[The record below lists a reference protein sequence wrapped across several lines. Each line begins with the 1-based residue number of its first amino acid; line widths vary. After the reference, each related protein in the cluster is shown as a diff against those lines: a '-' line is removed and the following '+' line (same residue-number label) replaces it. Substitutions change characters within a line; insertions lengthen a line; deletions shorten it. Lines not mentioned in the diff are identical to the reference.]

1 MADIHAFRDEMRRQA
16 EDLASR
22 VMASDTGQR
31 LIGWYDGL
39 GDRDRLALRLL
50 SFFLAAVALYFAA
63 VAPLLG
69 YVDKAEQRLAQER
82 ALLAWLSSH
91 AAEAG
96 AGASGAQGA
105 AREQPVATVVN
116 STAKENGLTIR
127 RYEPADQDGM
137 RVWLEGVPFNA
148 VIKWIVMLEG
158 NYGIRAVEFN
168 VEREG
173 AAGSVSARITLRG

>member
-1 MADIHAFRDEMRRQA
+1 MADMNAFRDELRRQA

-50 SFFLAAVALYFAA
+50 SCFLAGVMLYFAA
-63 VAPLLG
+63 VSPLLA
-69 YVDKAEQRLAQER
+69 YVGKAERRLEDER
-82 ALLAWLSSH
+82 ALLAWLRSH
-91 AAEAG
+91 EGEAG
-96 AGASGAQGA
+96 AGPVVGGI
-105 AREQPVATVVN
+105 ARNQPVATLVN
-116 STAKENGLTIR
+116 TSAKESGLTIR
-127 RYEPADQDGM
+127 RYEPADNDGM
-137 RVWLEGVPFNA
+137 RVWLEDVPFNA

-173 AAGSVSARITLRG
+173 AAGRVSARLTLRG

>member
-1 MADIHAFRDEMRRQA
+1 MAELNAFRDEMRRQA
-16 EDLASR
+16 EDLASKL
-22 VMASDTGQR
+22 MASDTGQR

-50 SFFLAAVALYFAA
+50 SCFLAVVALYFAA
-63 VAPLLG
+63 VAPLMG
-69 YVDKAEQRLAQER
+69 YVDKAERRLEDER
-82 ALLAWLSSH
+82 ALLAWLRSH
-91 AAEAG
+91 EGETAG
-96 AGASGAQGA
+96 ATGGASPS
-105 AREQPVATVVN
+105 RDQPVATVVN

-158 NYGIRAVEFN
+158 NHGIRAVEFN

-173 AAGSVSARITLRG
+173 AAGRVSARITLRG